1 MPRLRAKVEVPRTF
15 TALLA
20 CSTVARVNA
29 ALVPVRSIA
38 DAKKRL
44 ASCLDRDRRE
54 ALALAMLED
63 MLAALKASSR
73 LDRIVVVSSDTALLE
88 HARRCGVDTLEEGP
102 PRGLNAA
109 VAMAA
114 ARLEAEGVRR
124 LLTIPGDVPLLDPDE
139 IDALFETNQERYP
152 VVLAPSVSVTGTN
165 GLLTSPPTVIDF
177 CFEGE
182 SLDAYR
188 RECRRKE
195 IEMFIFCLESFSI
208 DIDTPAD
215 LAMLPA
221 TPGSRTSA
229 LVEQWRGVI
238 DQFLAGEAPAIR

>member
-1 MPRLRAKVEVPRTF
+1 MPWGWAKHEDRRAF
-15 TALLA
+15 TGLPA
-20 CSTVARVNA
+20 CSTVAPVNA

-38 DAKKRL
+38 GAKKRL
-44 ASCLDRDRRE
+44 ASCLDADRRQ

-63 MLAALKASSR
+63 MLSALGVSR
-73 LDRIVVVSSDTALLE
+73 VDRIVVVSSDVALLE
-88 HARRCGVDTLEEGP
+88 HARRCGAETIEEGQ

-109 VAMAA
+109 VSMAA
-114 ARLEAEGVRR
+114 ARLQAEGVRR

-139 IDALFETNQERYP
+139 IDAIFETNAERYP
-152 VVLAPSVSVTGTN
+152 VVLMPSASVTGTN

-188 RECRRKE
+188 RQCRSKSVE
-195 IEMFIFCLESFSI
+195 LFLFCLDSFAI

-215 LAMLPA
+215 LAALPRK
-221 TPGSRTSA
+221 PGYRTCA
-229 LVEQWRGVI
+229 LVEEWRGLI
-238 DQFLAGEAPAIR
+238 DEYLAGSDARG

>member
-1 MPRLRAKVEVPRTF
+1 MPRGWAKVEVRRTF
-15 TALLA
+15 TAPLA

-38 DAKKRL
+38 SAKKRL
-44 ASCLDRDRRE
+44 ASCLDRERRE

-63 MLAALKASSR
+63 MLAALAASRR
-73 LDRIVVVSSDTALLE
+73 LDRIVVVSSDAALLE
-88 HARRCGVDTLEEGP
+88 HARRCGAEALAEGP

-114 ARLEAEGVRR
+114 ARLEAEGVGR

-139 IDALFETNQERYP
+139 IDALLETDRQRYP
-152 VVLAPSVSVTGTN
+152 VVLAPSASGTGTN
-165 GLLTSPPTVIDF
+165 GLLTSPPAVIDF

-188 RECRRKE
+188 RQCRRKGL
-195 IEMFIFCLESFSI
+195 EMLLLALESFAI
-208 DIDTPAD
+208 DVDTPAD
-215 LAMLPA
+215 LAALPGL
-221 TPGSRTSA
+221 TGHRTCA
-229 LVEQWRGVI
+229 LLAQWRGLI
-238 DQFLAGEAPAIR
+238 DRFLDGEALAR